1 MIHHTMSWLPRV
13 NLQKINGKKELFEFA
28 NKKKLHHAE
37 FITIKINLYDD
48 NQSIQMQL
56 ILF

>member
-1 MIHHTMSWLPRV
+1 MASQGEST
-13 NLQKINGKKELFEFA
+13 KINGKKELFELA
-28 NKKKLHHAE
+28 NKKELHHAE